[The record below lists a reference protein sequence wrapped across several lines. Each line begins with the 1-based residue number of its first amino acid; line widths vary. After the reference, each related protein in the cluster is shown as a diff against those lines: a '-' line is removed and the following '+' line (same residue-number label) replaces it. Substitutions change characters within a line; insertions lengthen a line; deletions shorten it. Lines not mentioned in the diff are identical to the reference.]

1 MGVQWFLTLLCLKEL
16 HRGLLYSSETNTAQ
30 SMRKAHQNCTNSLL
44 KFKSIIKG
52 GKITAVN
59 SGMSLGLV
67 IAFEVTLA
75 LDQGNL
81 LCITWWWPSGMG
93 GARWSL
99 RRRVGRNPGAVAPMG
114 VAEGRGVL

>member
-1 MGVQWFLTLLCLKEL
+1 
-16 HRGLLYSSETNTAQ
+16 
-30 SMRKAHQNCTNSLL
+30 MRKAHQNCTNSLL
-44 KFKSIIKG
+44 KFKSVIKG
-52 GKITAVN
+52 GKITAIN

-81 LCITWWWPSGMG
+81 LCIAWWWPSGMG

-99 RRRVGRNPGAVAPMG
+99 RRRVGRSPGAVAPMG
-114 VAEGRGVL
+114 VAEGRDVL